1 MNAFRTIA
9 AAALALAMASCSV
22 KEDRTPCPCWLG
34 IHITPSLEHSRDL
47 TVSAWDQDRIF
58 SRTVAVAD
66 YPDSYEQTVPK
77 GHVTVAAYCGRRTA
91 VEEGGRIIIPHGCES
106 DPVWAHLSLV
116 DCTGE
121 FARDTVQMCKQWATV
136 HLKIENSSDE
146 EYPYTLAVESDVC
159 GFDIRDLSP
168 VVGAFRYPLTLDSQ
182 ESCSFRLP
190 RQRDD
195 SRAIIT
201 VSSGQE
207 RLDDLPLHQW
217 IEATGYSWHD
227 RNLKDIYIGVDYV
240 RAEVTIVIQGWAEG
254 ESYEITL

>member
-1 MNAFRTIA
+1 MNAFKTMA
-9 AAALALAMASCSV
+9 AAALAIIVTSCSV

-34 IHITPSLEHSRDL
+34 IHITPSLDRGRDL
-47 TVSAWDQDRIF
+47 TVSAWDEGRIF
-58 SRTVAVAD
+58 SQTVSVAD
-66 YPDSYEQTVPK
+66 YPDAYEQTVPK
-77 GHVTVAAYCGRRTA
+77 GHVTVSAYCGRKVST
-91 VEEGGRIIIPHGCES
+91 EEGGRIIIPHGYDA
-106 DPVWAHLSLV
+106 DPVWAHLRMV

-121 FARDTVQMCKQWATV
+121 FAKDTVDMCKQWATV
-136 HLKIENSSDE
+136 YLKIENSSED
-146 EYPYTLAVESDVC
+146 EYPYRLAVESDVC

-168 VVGAFRYPLTLDSQ
+168 VSGPFRCELELDSE

-195 SRAIIT
+195 SRSVIT
-201 VSSGQE
+201 VYSNGE
-207 RLDDLPLHQW
+207 RLDDLPLYQW

-240 RAEVTIVIQGWAEG
+240 RAEVTLVIQGWAEG

>member
-1 MNAFRTIA
+1 MNAFKTMA
-9 AAALALAMASCSV
+9 AAALAIIVTSCSV

-58 SRTVAVAD
+58 AQTVSVAD
-66 YPDSYEQTVPK
+66 YPDEYEHTVPK
-77 GHVTVAAYCGRRTA
+77 GHVTVAAYCGRRTSA
-91 VEEGGRIIIPHGCES
+91 EEGGRIIIPHGCES

-136 HLKIENSSDE
+136 HLKIENTSEDR
-146 EYPYTLAVESDVC
+146 YPYSLAVVSDVC
-159 GFDIRDLSP
+159 GIDLRDLSP
-168 VVGAFRYPLTLDSQ
+168 ISGPFRYGLELDSD
-182 ESCSFRLP
+182 ENCSFRLP

-195 SRAIIT
+195 SRAVIT
-201 VSSGQE
+201 VSSDGE
-207 RLDDLPLHQW
+207 RLDDLPLYQW